1 MRLNGV
7 EIKVSL
13 AESEVQKAV
22 RALHLGEDGKR
33 RSIGFIEDKTV
44 GASLPLFRQGIVLR
58 VREMEDEGD
67 DEDDSTVKLRPC
79 RWSQLTSDWLD
90 KEAGDGWKLRVEQDW
105 AGSRRVLAA
114 SCVSDLPEG
123 RIASVRNEEKPPAR
137 RLFSEGQEQFLSDCA
152 GMRINLDAL
161 TLLPPI
167 AATRWEDVEIDDV
180 KDIVVERWKVGNL
193 DFLELSLKKDAVEE
207 AKEAQ
212 AELELAMTR
221 LGLERDDEQ
230 KSKTEQVLAYL
241 ARLER

>member
-13 AESEVQKAV
+13 AESEVEKAV
-22 RALHLGEDGKR
+22 RALHLDEDGKH
-33 RSIGFIEDKTV
+33 RSIGFIEDNTV

-58 VREMEDEGD
+58 VRQMEDEGD

-105 AGSRRVLAA
+105 AGTRRVLAA

-123 RIASVRNEEKPPAR
+123 RIASVRNEEEPPVR

-152 GMRINLDAL
+152 GMQINLDAL

-193 DFLELSLKKDAVEE
+193 DFLELSLKKDAVEK
-207 AKEAQ
+207 AKQAQ